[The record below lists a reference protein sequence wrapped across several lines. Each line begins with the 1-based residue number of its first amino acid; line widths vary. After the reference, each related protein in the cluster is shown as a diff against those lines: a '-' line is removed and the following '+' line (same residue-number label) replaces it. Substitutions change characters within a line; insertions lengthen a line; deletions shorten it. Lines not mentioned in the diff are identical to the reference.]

1 MATLPASHHWMR
13 QAGTAPQSEYGNLA
27 GLGDRRDP
35 IGETERRGKT
45 ERPVVPE
52 TSRRGERGQR
62 NGSGSFGHGR
72 HPDRSPLP
80 RRFFSP
86 LPESATDLPA
96 LPDEFWTTL
105 DNGLAQLELPLDKLG
120 RDAIDAHC
128 RLLVAWNAAINLTSL
143 RNPEQMA
150 LNHVLDSLLAVPF
163 LASLGPTRILD
174 LGSGGG
180 FPGLPLAAALPVDH
194 VTLVDSIGK
203 KARFL
208 GVAAA
213 AVRDALDEPDAPA
226 VEISALAER
235 AEDLADEAGQR
246 EAWDVAVAR
255 AVGSVAEVAELGLPL
270 IKIGGQVVMW
280 KRDDE
285 NGALD
290 REIKDAARICQACGG
305 GPPRVVKLDPAEAI
319 GLAGHCLVVVE
330 KRRPTPDR
338 YPRSA
343 AERRRAS

>member
-1 MATLPASHHWMR
+1 
-13 QAGTAPQSEYGNLA
+13 
-27 GLGDRRDP
+27 
-35 IGETERRGKT
+35 
-45 ERPVVPE
+45 
-52 TSRRGERGQR
+52 
-62 NGSGSFGHGR
+62 
-72 HPDRSPLP
+72 
-80 RRFFSP
+80 
-86 LPESATDLPA
+86 
-96 LPDEFWTTL
+96 
-105 DNGLAQLELPLDKLG
+105 
-120 RDAIDAHC
+120 
-128 RLLVAWNAAINLTSL
+128 
-143 RNPEQMA
+143 MA

-285 NGALD
+285 NDALD